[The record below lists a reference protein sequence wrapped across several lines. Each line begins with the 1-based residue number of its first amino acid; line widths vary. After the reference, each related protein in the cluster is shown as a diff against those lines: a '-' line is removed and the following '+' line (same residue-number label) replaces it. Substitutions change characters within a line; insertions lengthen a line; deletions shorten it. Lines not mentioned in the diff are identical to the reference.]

1 MKRSRML
8 YKDNQTIITH
18 VNHFIGSERLK
29 RFVSL
34 LLVRNNDVISESC
47 MVFTDNNVKI
57 NRIDIKGHK
66 TQME

>member
-18 VNHFIGSERLK
+18 VKNFIGSQSLK

-34 LLVRNNDVISESC
+34 LLIRNNDVISENC
-47 MVFTDNNVKI
+47 MVFTDNNVTI
-57 NRIDIKGHK
+57 NRLDIKGHK